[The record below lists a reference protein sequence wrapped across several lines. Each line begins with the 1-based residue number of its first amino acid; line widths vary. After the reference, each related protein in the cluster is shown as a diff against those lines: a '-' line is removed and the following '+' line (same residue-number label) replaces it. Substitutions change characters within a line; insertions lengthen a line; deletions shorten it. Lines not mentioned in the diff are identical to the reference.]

1 VPVVFP
7 GYNLSVDGRSYDLAH
22 ALLTMEST
30 LRLQVIVNML
40 VGTLMDGRVPNLLD
54 GLWV

>member
-1 VPVVFP
+1 MPVVFP

-54 GLWV
+54 GLWA